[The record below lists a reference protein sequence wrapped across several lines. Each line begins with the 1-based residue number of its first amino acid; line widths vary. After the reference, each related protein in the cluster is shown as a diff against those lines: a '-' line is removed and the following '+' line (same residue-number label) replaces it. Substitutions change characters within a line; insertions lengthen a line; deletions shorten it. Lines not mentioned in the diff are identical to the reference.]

1 MPYKVTIMNTRES
14 FKLKFQPSKRLSL
27 LLTFITVFI
36 VLSLLLRLVFY
47 FWQAADVSWN
57 PINLL
62 RTLLTG
68 LFFDLGTY
76 SFIVL
81 PALLYIFVM
90 PNRFIGSWLDKVLT
104 YFFFIL
110 TIFILM
116 FTFLAEVTFW
126 EEFRTRFNFIA
137 VDYLIYTHEVIGNIQ
152 ESYPLPLLVGVVVLA
167 TALVVYLFAKKQVF
181 KNTFSHSISLRQRA
195 VTLGLGLTV
204 MFFFIGLVKNTDA
217 EWSANRYNNE
227 ISKSGIYSFFAEFR
241 NNRMD
246 YADFYTTV
254 NDKDAFE
261 LARKNVAED
270 NSYFNHDTLSIKRQI
285 DETGD
290 IVKPNVVFILM
301 ESMSAAFMKE
311 FGNDKNITPYMDNLA
326 QNSILFSNLY
336 ATGTR
341 TVRGMEAVTLCIPPT
356 PGQSIVKRPDNHNL
370 FTVSTVFKGRG
381 YDSSFFYG
389 GDGYFDNMNSY
400 FGGNGFTIYDRGRG
414 SVLSDDIKTTRN
426 NIEDKDVTFE
436 NAWGVCD
443 EDIYNKMLSVAD
455 SHYKQG
461 KPFFNFVMT
470 TSNHRPYSYP
480 DNKIDISSGTGR
492 DGAVK
497 YADFA
502 LGKMLETARNKPWF
516 KNTVFVIVADHCASS
531 AGKDEI
537 DVANYHIPAIIYNL
551 PHGINQKIQKQCSQI
566 DIFPTLFSL
575 MKWDYTSNFYGKD
588 VLQPDFNERAL
599 MGTYRKLTLLKKNKV
614 MILSDQKKQNFYTY
628 SIADN
633 SLKTQKMD
641 DSFLHE
647 AISWYQT
654 ADYLFSHKLLKE

>member
-1 MPYKVTIMNTRES
+1 MNKRDLI
-14 FKLKFQPSKRLSL
+14 KLKIHPSKRLSL
-27 LLTFITVFI
+27 LLTFLKLYIL
-36 VLSLLLRLVFY
+36 LSLLLRVVFF
-47 FWQAADVSWN
+47 FWQATDVSWN
-57 PINLL
+57 PINFT
-62 RTLLTG
+62 RTLITG
-68 LFFDLGTY
+68 LFFDMGTS
-76 SFIVL
+76 SFIVF
-81 PALLYIFVM
+81 PALLYIAMV

-104 YFFFIL
+104 LFFFAL
-110 TIFILM
+110 TLFILM
-116 FTFLAEVTFW
+116 FTFLAEITFW

-137 VDYLIYTHEVIGNIQ
+137 VDYLIYTHEVIGNIR
-152 ESYPLPLLVGVVVLA
+152 ESYPLPLLVGVVLLT
-167 TALVVYLFAKKQVF
+167 TALIVFLLFKKQVF
-181 KNTFSHSISLRQRA
+181 KHTFSNGISLGQRA
-195 VTLGLGLTV
+195 AALGLGLAV
-204 MFFFIGLVKNTDA
+204 MFFFIGFVKNTDA

-246 YADFYTTV
+246 YTDFYTTV
-254 NDKDAFE
+254 NNKDAFDV
-261 LARKNVAED
+261 ARKNLSET
-270 NSYFNHDTLSIKRQI
+270 NSHFENNTLSIKRKV
-285 DETGD
+285 DETGN
-290 IVKPNVVFILM
+290 VLKPNVVFILM
-301 ESMSAAFMKE
+301 ESMSAAFMTE
-311 FGNDKNITPYMDNLA
+311 FGNNKNITPYMDNLA

-370 FTVSTVFKGRG
+370 FTISTVFKNRG
-381 YDSSFFYG
+381 YDNSFFYG

-414 SVLSDDIKTTRN
+414 SVLNDDIKAARN
-426 NIEDKDVTFE
+426 NIEDNEVTFE

-455 SHYKQG
+455 TYYTEG

-480 DNKIDISSGTGR
+480 DNKIDIPSGTGR

-502 LGKMLETARNKPWF
+502 LGKMLEQARAKPWF

-537 DVANYHIPAIIYNL
+537 DVANYHIPAMIYNL
-551 PHGINQKIQKQCSQI
+551 PDSINQKIQKQCSQI

-575 MKWDYTSNFYGKD
+575 INWDYTSNFYGKD
-588 VLQPDFNERAL
+588 VLQSDFTERAL
-599 MGTYRKLTLLKKNKV
+599 MGTYRKLTLMKKNKV

-628 SIADN
+628 SVSTN
-633 SLKTQKMD
+633 SLKPQKIENE
-641 DSFLHE
+641 FLKE